1 MGKIYLS
8 AEALKRLLQM
18 TDAEF
23 AEISDDHEEVMERLE
38 MMVSDLRAQLRTKDA
53 SIEWLRERWKQSV
66 QDAIKVIESIG
77 FPRANKEG

>member
-23 AEISDDHEEVMERLE
+23 VEISDDPEEVMERLE
-38 MMVSDLRAQLRTKDA
+38 MMVLDLRAQLRTKDGTIKA
-53 SIEWLRERWKQSV
+53 L
-66 QDAIKVIESIG
+66 QDQRRDAYALIDSLGSPV
-77 FPRANKEG
+77 ANKEG